1 MATRARTGLVVLAI
15 YLIITGLVQLI
26 GLRFEGIGIVQGLL
40 AIVAA
45 VLLLIGK

>member
-1 MATRARTGLVVLAI
+1 MASRARIGIVVLAI
-15 YLIITGLVQLI
+15 YLIIAGLVQLI

-40 AIVAA
+40 AIVAG